1 MKKLFVLLSVAVLG
15 AFSLM
20 AQDQPLDAKEQALLQ
35 SITQQL
41 RPVFYEDYDAS
52 YNATIQDGHVTA
64 WDFSYFFGD
73 FPMSVVPEL
82 FKFPYVQAITITDGN
97 LTGDISQLVDPTNI
111 ACADSLKVVNVN
123 NNHLSGNIGAL
134 AAHFPNLTILHASY
148 NRLSEVH
155 PMISPNVWL
164 ELNSQTLDQT
174 VELDIRNRQ
183 RKEDLIAALP
193 EIVRYDHEAQSYGT
207 CTEWY
212 ISWSWPNSG
221 LTLVP
226 YEEDGQNYVT
236 YRPGGWDPI
245 VLTDHD
251 TISLSGSCAYSI
263 TCPLKIHYRMADVN
277 FNSTVDITDLQALIW
292 NALHIPT
299 FDAINYYAADLYP
312 DSVVNVQDV
321 VLMVDTLLAHGM
333 PTVSE
338 APRRTMSPT
347 ESEAEIYWLNGELHL
362 RSDKDVTSLQVYI
375 ATEGTVEWN
384 LGKEWLHSQAATGN
398 GLNAVIYSLSGATIP
413 ALTDRVIARCT
424 EDATV
429 SYAALSDN
437 QAQLIRV
444 QTSAKMPT
452 SMESIQPSVFSTQK
466 RIENG
471 QLLIIHNGVKYNAQ
485 GQVIK

>member
-20 AQDQPLDAKEQALLQ
+20 AQEQPLDAKEQALLQ
-35 SITQQL
+35 SIGQAL
-41 RPVFYEDYDAS
+41 EPVFGEGYDPLW
-52 YNATIQDGHVTA
+52 NATVEDGHVTGF
-64 WDFSYFFGD
+64 DFIWREP
-73 FPMSVVPEL
+73 FPVSVVPDL
-82 FKFPYVQAITITDGN
+82 FRFPYLKSLSLAA
-97 LTGDISQLVDPTNI
+97 TGLSGDVEQLVDVQHI
-111 ACADSLKVVNVN
+111 ECADSLRTID
-123 NNHLSGNIGAL
+123 LSGNRLTGNIGAF
-134 AAHFPNLTILHASY
+134 AAHFPNLTALHAPY
-148 NRLSEVH
+148 NRFSEVH
-155 PMISPNVWL
+155 PMISPKVTGL
-164 ELNSQTLDQT
+164 TLSGQTLDQT
-174 VELDIRNRQ
+174 VALDIRNRQ

-212 ISWSWPNSG
+212 ISWPNSG

-226 YEEDGQNYVT
+226 YEEDGQNYVEW
-236 YRPGGWDPI
+236 RSGGWDPI

-338 APRRTMSPT
+338 APRRTVSPA

-413 ALTDRVIARCT
+413 AQTDRVIARCT

>member
-64 WDFSYFFGD
+64 WDFSYFYGD

-111 ACADSLKVVNVN
+111 ACADSLKVVNVY
-123 NNHLSGNIGAL
+123 NNHLSGNIGAF
-134 AAHFPNLTILHASY
+134 AAHFPNLSYLNGAY
-148 NRLSEVH
+148 NRFSEVH

-164 ELNSQTLDQT
+164 ELNSQTLDEPVT
-174 VELDIRNRQ
+174 LDIRNRQ

-212 ISWSWPNSG
+212 ISWPNSG

-413 ALTDRVIARCT
+413 AQTDRVIARCT

-471 QLLIIHNGVKYNAQ
+471 QLLIIHNGVKYNTQ

>member
-1 MKKLFVLLSVAVLG
+1 
-15 AFSLM
+15 
-20 AQDQPLDAKEQALLQ
+20 
-35 SITQQL
+35 
-41 RPVFYEDYDAS
+41 
-52 YNATIQDGHVTA
+52 
-64 WDFSYFFGD
+64 
-73 FPMSVVPEL
+73 
-82 FKFPYVQAITITDGN
+82 
-97 LTGDISQLVDPTNI
+97 
-111 ACADSLKVVNVN
+111 
-123 NNHLSGNIGAL
+123 
-134 AAHFPNLTILHASY
+134 
-148 NRLSEVH
+148 
-155 PMISPNVWL
+155 
-164 ELNSQTLDQT
+164 
-174 VELDIRNRQ
+174 
-183 RKEDLIAALP
+183 
-193 EIVRYDHEAQSYGT
+193 
-207 CTEWY
+207 
-212 ISWSWPNSG
+212 
-221 LTLVP
+221 
-226 YEEDGQNYVT
+226 
-236 YRPGGWDPI
+236 
-245 VLTDHD
+245 
-251 TISLSGSCAYSI
+251 
-263 TCPLKIHYRMADVN
+263 MADVN

-338 APRRTMSPT
+338 APRRTVSPA

-375 ATEGTVEWN
+375 ATEGMVEWN

-413 ALTDRVIARCT
+413 AQTDRVIARCT